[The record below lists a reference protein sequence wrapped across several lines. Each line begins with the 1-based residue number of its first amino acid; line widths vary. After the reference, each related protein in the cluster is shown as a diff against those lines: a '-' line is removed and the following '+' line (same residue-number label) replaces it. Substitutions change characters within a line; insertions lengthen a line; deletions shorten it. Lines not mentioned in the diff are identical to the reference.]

1 MMMLS
6 KKELL
11 EFTEDINNMINRCYE
26 GIIYKFCFVSFLKPY
41 QLEKRKT
48 ENYF

>member
-11 EFTEDINNMINRCYE
+11 EFTEDINNMINRYYE
-26 GIIYKFCFVSFLKPY
+26 DIIHKFCFASFLKPY
-41 QLEKRKT
+41 QLEQRKT
-48 ENYF
+48 GNDI